1 MKTKKE
7 NKIQIK
13 FLLNWLFLL
22 IIFIIAVIL
31 YLYKI
36 NGKWDY
42 TSNFYIRRIESQN
55 ENYNIRMVLDN
66 DLKTVWGLLDKRKK
80 GEDHIKIELT
90 QEKFVSGI
98 YINYTNS
105 LNAQPLENIE
115 FLYSS
120 DGNTW
125 NNIYNIELEI
135 ENEHSLIKYKF
146 NDGIVLKYLKLTYMS
161 EENAY
166 WPIAELGIL
175 FE

>member
-1 MKTKKE
+1 MKAKKE
-7 NKIQIK
+7 SNSQIK

-22 IIFIIAVIL
+22 IIFIITVVL

-42 TSNFYIRRIESQN
+42 TSNFYIRKIESKY
-55 ENYNIRMVLDN
+55 EYYNIRMVLDN
-66 DLKTVWGLLDKRKK
+66 DLKTVWGLLDKREK
-80 GEDHIKIELT
+80 GADFIKIELT
-90 QEKFVSGI
+90 EEKFVSGI

-105 LNAQPLENIE
+105 LNAQPLTSIE
-115 FLYSS
+115 FSYSS
-120 DGNTW
+120 DGETW
-125 NNIYNIELEI
+125 NYIYKPELEI

-146 NDGIVLKYLKLTYMS
+146 NEDIELKYLKLTYMS